1 MKITH
6 VISSIDQSTGGPAR
20 SSTALINK
28 LCENES
34 IDFVDL
40 FTLYSEDPIITNFES
55 PKTKIRFCKPDF
67 LKLSKELES
76 GLNESGANI
85 FHGHGIWDLSVSQMA
100 KVARLMKIPYI
111 ISIRGMLE
119 PWSLEQSKFKKKIA
133 MLLYQ
138 HRDLKKA
145 SCLHAT
151 ALMEADSIR
160 ALGYKNP
167 IAVIPNGINLSE
179 YPLKKIEI
187 VQKKKKVL
195 FLSRIHVKKGI
206 ENLIAAWEKLDISTR
221 LNWELEIAGNGESDY
236 IDSLNNL
243 IKSKSLGESIRI
255 VGSQFGDEK
264 IRAYHDAHLFVLPT
278 YSENFGIVI
287 AEALACGVPVI
298 TTNGTPWEDIKEYN
312 AGDWIEIGVDPLVTS
327 LEKMMKKSDLELIQM
342 GKNGRKLIEE
352 KYSINS
358 VADRFFELYSWILS
372 KDKKPEFVI

>member
-1 MKITH
+1 MKIAH
-6 VISSIDQSTGGPAR
+6 IISSIDQSTGGPAR
-20 SSTALINK
+20 SSTSLVDQLLKNVFI
-28 LCENES
+28 S
-34 IDFVDL
+34 QIDL
-40 FTLYSEDPIITNFES
+40 FSLRSISPLIENFES
-55 PKTKIRFCKPDF
+55 AKGKLHFCNSSYGGI
-67 LKLSKELES
+67 SKELGYE
-76 GLNESGANI
+76 LNQI
-85 FHGHGIWDLSVSQMA
+85 TVDLFHGHGIWDISVSQMA
-100 KVARLMKIPYI
+100 KIARRKNVPYV

-119 PWSLEQSKFKKKIA
+119 PWSLQQSKFKKRVA

-138 HRDLKKA
+138 NRDLNKA

-151 ALMEADSIR
+151 AYMEADSIR

-179 YPLKKIEI
+179 YPLKKVEI
-187 VQKKKKVL
+187 VPQKKKVL

-206 ENLIAAWEKLDISTR
+206 ENLIAAWEKLDISIR
-221 LNWELEIAGNGESDY
+221 SNWELEIAGNGESDY

-243 IKSKSLGESIRI
+243 IKLKSLDESIRI
-255 VGSQFGDEK
+255 VGSKFGDEK

-287 AEALACGVPVI
+287 AEALACGVPVV

>member
-1 MKITH
+1 MKIAH
-6 VISSIDQSTGGPAR
+6 IISSIDQSTGGPAR
-20 SSTALINK
+20 SSTSLVDQLLKNVFI
-28 LCENES
+28 S
-34 IDFVDL
+34 QIDL
-40 FTLYSEDPIITNFES
+40 FSLRSISPLIENFES
-55 PKTKIRFCKPDF
+55 AKGRLHFCNSSYGGI
-67 LKLSKELES
+67 SKELGYE
-76 GLNESGANI
+76 LNQI
-85 FHGHGIWDLSVSQMA
+85 TVDLFHGHGIWDISVSQMA
-100 KVARLMKIPYI
+100 KIARRRNIPYV

-119 PWSLEQSKFKKKIA
+119 PWSLQQSKFKKKVA

-138 HRDLKKA
+138 NRDLNKA

-151 ALMEADSIR
+151 AHMEADSIR

-179 YPLKKIEI
+179 YPLKKVEI
-187 VQKKKKVL
+187 VSQKKRVL

-243 IKSKSLGESIRI
+243 IKSKSLDESIRI
-255 VGSQFGDEK
+255 VGSKFGDEK

-287 AEALACGVPVI
+287 AEALACGVPVV
-298 TTNGTPWEDIKEYN
+298 TTNGTPWEDIKDYN

-327 LEKMMKKSDLELIQM
+327 LEKMMKKGDLELIQM